1 MKKVAVLGKGQSLEC
16 LNSLPDVDEYV
27 IANNWGLELN
37 QQFIIDRFSDNK
49 PITNI
54 LNLAIWN
61 TPGVGFDELVKVY
74 KNFNI
79 QKIVLPYVKE
89 IVTNKANL
97 GEQVNFDIETK
108 NGIVSSEPL
117 PDIVKPFMWRR
128 GSEEWPDNYSIAKY
142 EYEIPTTGMAAVL
155 YATVVL
161 NADEIY
167 ICGMDFYEKGYAF
180 GTDKE
185 KIRNMVDDEGIV
197 INSKVEIMPMKTFLT
212 EKIINKFPD
221 KKFYINTYGNY
232 NLSRDNVVVNNLNKK
247 KLAVV
252 ATGWYFPLHFYEQ
265 IKNQKVPS
273 GWKVDL
279 FCVSHRNPNL
289 EIVRTEKNE
298 YISSLGDS
306 ILNRMDKL
314 LYSEIA
320 TVEEIKN
327 LGWNYIEEPNTV
339 GDFGI
344 FNQWLEKNNYEDYDV
359 ILFTHDDN
367 FIFVDNLFTEVMLQL
382 FDWNDWLLIVNGPN
396 PGSIIE
402 DYGGRS
408 SFDFFKKEMLE
419 MIGGKFNL
427 SKSTLTRVGKVDSPK
442 EYTGISDWNYTPAYF
457 NEFIKNNN
465 LTNKVKRLSDTYR
478 ISTFCFEGERGF
490 LSKGGNDTIP
500 PIINFINDN
509 FDIEE
514 I

>member
-221 KKFYINTYGNY
+221 KKFYITKWK
-232 NLSRDNVVVNNLNKK
+232 SWFCKD
-247 KLAVV
+247 
-252 ATGWYFPLHFYEQ
+252 EQ
-265 IKNQKVPS
+265 
-273 GWKVDL
+273 
-279 FCVSHRNPNL
+279 
-289 EIVRTEKNE
+289 
-298 YISSLGDS
+298 
-306 ILNRMDKL
+306 
-314 LYSEIA
+314 
-320 TVEEIKN
+320 
-327 LGWNYIEEPNTV
+327 
-339 GDFGI
+339 
-344 FNQWLEKNNYEDYDV
+344 
-359 ILFTHDDN
+359 
-367 FIFVDNLFTEVMLQL
+367 
-382 FDWNDWLLIVNGPN
+382 
-396 PGSIIE
+396 
-402 DYGGRS
+402 
-408 SFDFFKKEMLE
+408 
-419 MIGGKFNL
+419 
-427 SKSTLTRVGKVDSPK
+427 TR
-442 EYTGISDWNYTPAYF
+442 
-457 NEFIKNNN
+457 
-465 LTNKVKRLSDTYR
+465 
-478 ISTFCFEGERGF
+478 
-490 LSKGGNDTIP
+490 
-500 PIINFINDN
+500 IN
-509 FDIEE
+509 
-514 I
+514 